1 MPQGFREKGM
11 GFALTADQQR
21 IRDGVAR
28 LCQRFGD
35 DYWLKKDTEGGFPHE
50 FHRAM
55 AEDGWLGVAMP
66 EAYGGS
72 GLGISEAAVVMQ
84 AVAQSGA
91 GFSGASTVHM
101 NIFGLHP
108 VVVFGSE
115 EQKQRF
121 LPPLI
126 AGREKAC
133 FAVTEPDVGLDTTHL
148 KTRAVRDG
156 NGYVIHGRK
165 IWTSTAQVTEKMLI
179 LTRTTPIEEAA
190 RPSQGMTLFYT
201 DLDRS
206 AVEVREIPKMGRMAV
221 DSNLLFIDGLKVP
234 LEDRIGEEGKG
245 FQYILHGMNP
255 ERILI
260 AAEAVGLGRAALD
273 RASRYAAERV
283 VFGRPIGQNQG
294 IQHPLAERW
303 IELEAAELLTLRAAA
318 AYDAGEE
325 AGAFANAAK
334 YFAGEAGHRACE
346 TAVLTHGGMG
356 YAREYH
362 VERYFR
368 EIQIARI
375 APVSPQLI
383 LSYIAERVLGLPKSY

>member
-1 MPQGFREKGM
+1 MREFAM
-11 GFALTADQQR
+11 TFALTLEQLE
-21 IRDGVAR
+21 IREAVAR

-35 DYWLKKDTEGGFPHE
+35 DYWLKKDEAAEFPHE

-55 AEDGWLGVAMP
+55 AEAGWLGVAMP
-66 EAYGGS
+66 EAFGGS
-72 GLGISEAAVVMQ
+72 GLGIAEAALVMQ

-91 GFSGASTVHM
+91 GFSGASAVHM

-108 VVVFGSE
+108 VVVFGSD
-115 EQKQRF
+115 EQKRRF

-126 AGREKAC
+126 AGKEKAC
-133 FAVTEPDVGLDTTHL
+133 FAVTEPDVGLDTTRL

-156 NGYVIHGRK
+156 NGYVITGRK
-165 IWTSTAQVTEKMLI
+165 IWTSTAQVTEKKLI

-201 DLDRS
+201 DLDRNQ
-206 AVEVREIPKMGRMAV
+206 VEVREIPKMGRMAV
-221 DSNLLFIDGLKVP
+221 DSNMLFIDGLKVP
-234 LEDRIGEEGKG
+234 AEDRIGEEGKG

-255 ERILI
+255 ERILV
-260 AAEAVGLGRAALD
+260 AAEAVGLGRAAL
-273 RASRYAAERV
+273 ACAVRYAGERI
-283 VFGRPIGQNQG
+283 VFGLPIAKNQG

-303 IELEAAELLTLRAAA
+303 IELEAAELLVLRAAA
-318 AYDAGEE
+318 AYDRGEE
-325 AGAFANAAK
+325 AGAVGAFANAAK

-356 YAREYH
+356 YAREFH
-362 VERYFR
+362 VERFFR

-375 APVSPQLI
+375 APVSSQLI
-383 LSYIAERVLGLPKSY
+383 LSHIAERVLGLPKSY

>member
-1 MPQGFREKGM
+1 MTFV
-11 GFALTADQQR
+11 LTAEQLE
-21 IRDGVAR
+21 IREAVAR

-35 DYWLKKDTEGGFPHE
+35 DYWLKKDNEGGFPHE
-50 FHRAM
+50 FHQAM
-55 AEDGWLGVAMP
+55 AEAGWLGVAMP
-66 EAYGGS
+66 EEYGGS
-72 GLGISEAAVVMQ
+72 GLGITEAALVMQ

-91 GFSGASTVHM
+91 GFSGASAVHM

-108 VVVFGSE
+108 VVVFGSN
-115 EQKQRF
+115 EQKRRF

-126 AGREKAC
+126 VGKEKAC
-133 FAVTEPDVGLDTTHL
+133 FAVTEPDVGLDTTRL

-156 NGYVIHGRK
+156 DHYVINGRK

-206 AVEVREIPKMGRMAV
+206 AVEVREIPKMGRIAV
-221 DSNLLFIDGLKVP
+221 DSNMLFIDGLRVP
-234 LEDRIGEEGKG
+234 ATDRVGEEGRG

-260 AAEAVGLGRAALD
+260 AAEAVGLGRAALA
-273 RASRYAAERV
+273 RAARYAGERV

-303 IELEAAELLTLRAAA
+303 IELEAAELMVLRAAA
-318 AYDAGEE
+318 AYDRGEE
-325 AGAFANAAK
+325 AGAYANAAK
-334 YFAGEAGHRACE
+334 YCAAEAGFRACE
-346 TAVLTHGGMG
+346 TAIMTHGGMG

-375 APVSPQLI
+375 APVSPQLV
-383 LSYIAERVLGLPKSY
+383 LSHIAERVLGLPKSY

>member
-1 MPQGFREKGM
+1 MT
-11 GFALTADQQR
+11 FALTAEQLE
-21 IRDGVAR
+21 IREAVAR

-35 DYWLKKDTEGGFPHE
+35 DYWLKKDSEGGFPHE

-55 AEDGWLGVAMP
+55 AEAGWLGVAMP

-72 GLGISEAAVVMQ
+72 GLGITEAALVMQ

-91 GFSGASTVHM
+91 GFSGASAVHM

-108 VVVFGSE
+108 VVVFGSD
-115 EQKQRF
+115 EQKRRF

-126 AGREKAC
+126 AGKQKAC
-133 FAVTEPDVGLDTTHL
+133 FAVTEPDVGLDTTRL
-148 KTRAVRDG
+148 KTRAVKEG
-156 NGYVIHGRK
+156 NGYVITGRK

-206 AVEVREIPKMGRMAV
+206 QVEVREIPKMGRMAV
-221 DSNLLFIDGLKVP
+221 DSNMLFIDGLKVP
-234 LEDRIGEEGKG
+234 AEDRIGEEGRG

-260 AAEAVGLGRAALD
+260 AAEAVGLGRAALA
-273 RASRYAAERV
+273 RAARYAGERI

-303 IELEAAELLTLRAAA
+303 IELEAAELLMLRAAA
-318 AYDAGEE
+318 AYDGGEE
-325 AGAFANAAK
+325 PGAVGAFANAAK
-334 YFAGEAGHRACE
+334 YFAAEAGHRACE

-356 YAREYH
+356 YAREFH
-362 VERYFR
+362 VERFFR

-375 APVSPQLI
+375 APISGQLI
-383 LSYIAERVLGLPKSY
+383 LSHIAERVLGLPKSY